1 MCESASQSLSLYC
14 HPLVHNIRLET
25 ENTPK
30 TSRYP
35 THPSMPTLPYLAHG
49 RCLKMSCAVAHHHA
63 ALEIPELQSLLP
75 LKEHSSALL
84 HAIGLL
90 QLFQYRRCKTSL
102 CSIPLPSSRK
112 GLLVQLHNG
121 GHFIQQAGI
130 PNLPPGCHCLTQ
142 DAEVGQ
148 GTLHTSVLDVRYRKL
163 FSSKRHRCFCEGPAY
178 QVVSPQPLQAPFRHV
193 VSPQPL
199 HAALGMF

>member
-1 MCESASQSLSLYC
+1 MSLYY
-14 HPLVHNIRLET
+14 HPLVHDVRLET

-30 TSRYP
+30 TSGYL
-35 THPSMPTLPYLAHG
+35 THPLMPTLPYLAHG
-49 RCLKMSCAVAHHHA
+49 RCLKISCAVAHHHA
-63 ALEIPELQSLLP
+63 ALEMPQSQNLLP

-102 CSIPLPSSRK
+102 CSIPLPSSRQ
-112 GLLVQLHNG
+112 GLLVQLHDG
-121 GHFIQQAGI
+121 GHLIQQAGI

-148 GTLHTSVLDVRYRKL
+148 GTLHTSVLDVEYKKL
-163 FSSKRHRCFCEGPAY
+163 FGSNWHRCFCEGPAY
-178 QVVSPQPLQAPFRHV
+178 QAVSPQPLRAAFRYV
-193 VSPQPL
+193 LMTCDTASLQSYL
-199 HAALGMF
+199 L